1 MAGSA
6 VTGGAE
12 HGVRCTSRASARSG
26 IFVVPLI
33 GNPFLYL
40 LARIIIGTVVTALM
54 VVTQEFPPHAGGG
67 GGRDTGDRGRRGR
80 LIA

>member
-1 MAGSA
+1 
-6 VTGGAE
+6 
-12 HGVRCTSRASARSG
+12 
-26 IFVVPLI
+26 VVPLI